1 MDIYIYTHMHISSE
15 YTSPTNQLELKL
27 RRKLKRKADE

>member
-15 YTSPTNQLELKL
+15 YTSPTN
-27 RRKLKRKADE
+27 